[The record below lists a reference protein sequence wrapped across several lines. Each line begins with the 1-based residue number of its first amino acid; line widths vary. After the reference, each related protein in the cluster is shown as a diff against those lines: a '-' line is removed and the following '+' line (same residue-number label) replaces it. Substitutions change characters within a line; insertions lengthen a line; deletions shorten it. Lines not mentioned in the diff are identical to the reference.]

1 VGAGVGRGVGFE
13 VVRSLTYGEM
23 RKMQL
28 AADAGGSETPSLRS
42 FGSGDVVIEATDEDG
57 ATH

>member
-1 VGAGVGRGVGFE
+1 VGFE